1 MRIQVNNIGIIKDA
15 DIEINGITVLAGK
28 NGTGK
33 STIGKCLYSM
43 FNSLYRIDDKIIEI
57 KKEKADK
64 LISKA
69 LFENVGMSSRDRMLY
84 KRNIRSL
91 VSDIFDSEYL
101 KNPYDDYDHISDIVN
116 ESFLDMF
123 LENETIDELISE
135 VKTVFNYTDNSIIQ
149 EVIRRYFNR
158 IFNGQINCLS
168 NPNELAKVEFMLK
181 DEIISA
187 SFVNNNCIEAIAP
200 IMITHE
206 ALLIDDPFM
215 IEYYDSLIN
224 SRIGF
229 IRSGINASPSE
240 SDNLGDE
247 EQDVIDAIEIKE
259 KLEKIFT
266 ILNKNIPGKL
276 KETESG
282 LTLEVD
288 EYEEPIKIENLS
300 AGLKSFAIIKLI
312 VEKRM
317 LKKKDVLILDEPE
330 IHLHPEWQ
338 LDYAELLVLLQQ
350 QFELSLILTTHSS
363 EFLQAINYF
372 SKKYKV
378 ADVCKYYFAKVCDGH
393 SEFVDCSDDLR
404 PIYSQLVKPNL
415 RLSELNDEIDGEV
428 DE

>member
-1 MRIQVNNIGIIKDA
+1 MRIRVNNIGIIKDA
-15 DIEINGITVLAGK
+15 NIEINGITVLAGK

-57 KKEKADK
+57 KKEKVDK

-69 LFENVGMSSRDRMLY
+69 LFENVGMSSKDRMFY
-84 KRNIRSL
+84 RKKIRLL
-91 VSDIFDSEYL
+91 VSDIFDLENM
-101 KNPYDDYDHISDIVN
+101 KNTIEDYDHISDIVY

-123 LENETIDELISE
+123 LENETIEELISE
-135 VKTVFNYTDNSIIQ
+135 VKTVFDYTDNSIIQ
-149 EVIRRYFNR
+149 EVIRRYFSR
-158 IFNGQINCLS
+158 IFNDQINCLS
-168 NPNELAKVEFMLK
+168 NPNEMAKVEFVLK
-181 DEIISA
+181 DEHISA
-187 SFVNNNCIEAIAP
+187 SFVDDNCTEAIAP

-229 IRSGINASPSE
+229 IRNSINTSLSE
-240 SDNLGDE
+240 SDNFANE
-247 EQDVIDAIEIKE
+247 EQDVIDSIEFQE
-259 KLEKIFT
+259 KLEKIFK
-266 ILNKNIPGKL
+266 ILNKNIPGEL

-282 LTLEVD
+282 LTLAVD

-312 VEKRM
+312 IEKRM
-317 LKKKDVLILDEPE
+317 LKNKDILILDEPE

-338 LDYAELLVLLQQ
+338 LDYAELLVLLQK

-363 EFLQAINYF
+363 EFLQAIDYF

-378 ADVCKYYFAKVCDGH
+378 ADVCKYYLAKKCEGY
-393 SEFVDCSDDLR
+393 SNFVDCSDDLR
-404 PIYSQLVKPNL
+404 PIYSQLVKPQL
-415 RLSELNDEIDGEV
+415 LLSDLYDEIDEYGNE
-428 DE
+428 